1 MNDTEGSLGDPA
13 LVGYYGST
21 RESRMSE
28 KKPQDAYAKAGV
40 NIEAGNE
47 VVRRIK
53 SAVASTTRPEVIG
66 GLGGFGGLFKLGQYT
81 NPVLVSG
88 ADGVGT
94 KLLVAERV
102 GRHDTVGIDL
112 VAMSVN
118 DILTLG
124 AEPLF
129 FLDYFAT
136 GKLEPD
142 VTVQVV
148 EGIAQGCKDSGCA
161 LLGGETAEMPG
172 MYAPGHYDLAG
183 FAVGVVEEG
192 RILDG
197 SSIQAGDQLIGLPSS
212 GIHSNGFS
220 LVRKLLDNHDW
231 SQDYGLGRPLGDV
244 LLEPTRLYVR
254 DVLPQLDKLKGLVHI
269 TGGGFIENLP
279 RILPEGLG
287 IEIQRGSWPV
297 LPIFELLAQE
307 GQLSEQELFTTFNMG
322 IGMVAV
328 VSPEHADLFEGG
340 YRIGEVVS
348 GEGVEFRG

>member
-1 MNDTEGSLGDPA
+1 
-13 LVGYYGST
+13 
-21 RESRMSE
+21 MSE
-28 KKPQDAYAKAGV
+28 KSPQDAYAKAGV

-53 SAVASTTRPEVIG
+53 SAVASTPRPEVIG
-66 GLGGFGGLFKLGQYT
+66 GLGGFGGLFKLGQYA
-81 NPVLVSG
+81 NPVVVSG

-136 GKLEPD
+136 GKLDPD

-148 EGIAQGCKDSGCA
+148 EGIAKGCRDSGCA
-161 LLGGETAEMPG
+161 LLGGVPAAMPG
-172 MYAPGHYDLAG
+172 RSAHGHFALAG
-183 FAVGVVEEG
+183 FAVGVVEAG
-192 RILDG
+192 QILYG
-197 SSIQAGDQLIGLPSS
+197 SAIEAGDKLVGLASS

-220 LVRKLLDNHDW
+220 LVRKLLEHHDW
-231 SQDYGLGRPLGDV
+231 SQDYGLGRPLGEV
-244 LLEPTRLYVR
+244 LLEPTRLYV
-254 DVLPQLDKLKGLVHI
+254 DAVLPHLSTLKGLVHI

-287 IEIQRGSWPV
+287 MEIHRNSWPT
-297 LPIFELLAQE
+297 LPIFDLLAQE
-307 GQLSEQELFTTFNMG
+307 
-322 IGMVAV
+322 AV
-328 VSPEHADLFEGG
+328 SYTHLTLPTKA
-340 YRIGEVVS
+340 
-348 GEGVEFRG
+348 

>member
-1 MNDTEGSLGDPA
+1 
-13 LVGYYGST
+13 
-21 RESRMSE
+21 MSE
-28 KKPQDAYAKAGV
+28 KTQADAYAQAGV

-53 SAVASTTRPEVIG
+53 SAVASTRRPEVIG
-66 GLGGFGGLFKLGQYT
+66 GLGGFGGLFKLGSYT

-148 EGIAQGCKDSGCA
+148 EGIAKGCKDSGCA

-183 FAVGVVEEG
+183 FAVGVVEG
-192 RILDG
+192 DRILDG
-197 SSIQAGDQLIGLPSS
+197 SGIQAGDRLIGLPSS

-220 LVRKLLDNHDW
+220 LVRKLLENHDW
-231 SQDYGLGRPLGDV
+231 SQDYGLGRPLGEV

-254 DVLPQLDKLKGLVHI
+254 EVLPHLDRIKGLVHI

-287 IEIQRGSWPV
+287 VTIQRGSWPV
-297 LPIFELLAQE
+297 LPIFELLRQE
-307 GQLSEQELFTTFNMG
+307 GRLTEQDLFTTFNMG

-328 VSPEHADLFEGG
+328 VAPEDVDLLEGSFL
-340 YRIGEVVS
+340 IGEVVA
-348 GEGVEFRG
+348 GGGVEFSG

>member
-1 MNDTEGSLGDPA
+1 
-13 LVGYYGST
+13 
-21 RESRMSE
+21 MSE
-28 KKPQDAYAKAGV
+28 STPSNAYAQAGV

-53 SAVASTTRPEVIG
+53 SAVASTRRPEVMG
-66 GLGGFGGLFKLGQYT
+66 GLGGFGGLFKLGQYKE
-81 NPVLVSG
+81 PVLVSG

-94 KLLVAERV
+94 KLLVANRV

-136 GKLEPD
+136 GTLEPD

-148 EGIAQGCKDSGCA
+148 EGIAQGCRDSGCA

-183 FAVGVVEEG
+183 FAVGVVEKDQV
-192 RILDG
+192 LDG
-197 SSIQAGDQLIGLPSS
+197 SGIQSGDVVLGLPSS

-220 LVRKLLDNHDW
+220 LVRKILDGHDW
-231 SQDYGLGRPLGDV
+231 KAEYGLGRPLGEV
-244 LLEPTRLYVR
+244 LLEPTRLYVQ
-254 DVLPQLDKLKGLVHI
+254 DILPHLSLLKGLIHV
-269 TGGGFIENLP
+269 TGGGFYENLP
-279 RILPEGLG
+279 RVLPEGLG
-287 IEIQRGSWPV
+287 MEIQLGTWPS
-297 LPIFELLAQE
+297 LAIFDLLESA
-307 GQLSEQELFTTFNMG
+307 GQLSQRDLYTTFNMG
-322 IGMVAV
+322 IGMVAIV
-328 VSPEHADLFEGG
+328 RAEHADALPGAF
-340 YRIGEVVS
+340 RIGRVVEGS
-348 GEGVEFRG
+348 GVTLL

>member
-1 MNDTEGSLGDPA
+1 
-13 LVGYYGST
+13 
-21 RESRMSE
+21 MSE
-28 KKPQDAYAKAGV
+28 KHPQDAYAKAGV

-220 LVRKLLDNHDW
+220 LVRKLLNNHDW

-244 LLEPTRLYVR
+244 LLEPTRLYVS

>member
-1 MNDTEGSLGDPA
+1 
-13 LVGYYGST
+13 
-21 RESRMSE
+21 MSE
-28 KKPQDAYAKAGV
+28 KHPQDAYAKAGV

-66 GLGGFGGLFKLGQYT
+66 GLGGFGGLFKLSQYT

-192 RILDG
+192 RIIDG

-220 LVRKLLDNHDW
+220 LVRKLLNNHDW

-244 LLEPTRLYVR
+244 LLEPTRLYVS

>member
-1 MNDTEGSLGDPA
+1 
-13 LVGYYGST
+13 
-21 RESRMSE
+21 MSE
-28 KKPQDAYAKAGV
+28 STPSNAYAQAGV

-53 SAVASTTRPEVIG
+53 SAVASTRRPEVMG
-66 GLGGFGGLFKLGQYT
+66 GLGGFGGLFKLGQYKE
-81 NPVLVSG
+81 PVLVSG

-94 KLLVAERV
+94 KLLVANRV

-136 GKLEPD
+136 GTLEPD

-148 EGIAQGCKDSGCA
+148 EGIAQGCRDSGCA

-183 FAVGVVEEG
+183 FAVGVVEKDQV
-192 RILDG
+192 LDG
-197 SSIQAGDQLIGLPSS
+197 SGIQSGDVVLGLPSS

-220 LVRKLLDNHDW
+220 LVRKILDGHDW
-231 SQDYGLGRPLGDV
+231 KAEYGLGRPLGEV
-244 LLEPTRLYVR
+244 LLEPTRLYVQ
-254 DVLPQLDKLKGLVHI
+254 DILPHLSLLKGLVHV
-269 TGGGFIENLP
+269 TGGGFYENLP
-279 RILPEGLG
+279 RVLPEGLG
-287 IEIQRGSWPV
+287 MEIQLGTWPS
-297 LPIFELLAQE
+297 LAIFDLLESA
-307 GQLSEQELFTTFNMG
+307 GQLSQRDLYTTFNMG
-322 IGMVAV
+322 IGMVAIV
-328 VSPEHADLFEGG
+328 RAEHADALPGAF
-340 YRIGEVVS
+340 RIGRVVEGS
-348 GEGVEFRG
+348 GVTLL

>member
-1 MNDTEGSLGDPA
+1 
-13 LVGYYGST
+13 
-21 RESRMSE
+21 MSE
-28 KKPQDAYAKAGV
+28 KSPQDAYAKAGV

-66 GLGGFGGLFKLGQYT
+66 GLGGFGGLFKLGKYA

-136 GKLEPD
+136 GKLDPD

-148 EGIAQGCKDSGCA
+148 EGIAKGCRESGCA

-183 FAVGVVEEG
+183 FAVGVVEAG
-192 RILDG
+192 QILDG
-197 SSIQAGDQLIGLPSS
+197 SAIQAGDKLVGLASS

-220 LVRKLLDNHDW
+220 LVRKLLGNHDW
-231 SQDYGLGRPLGDV
+231 SQDYGMGRPLGEV
-244 LLEPTRLYVR
+244 LLEPTRLYV
-254 DVLPQLDKLKGLVHI
+254 DAVLPHLAKLKGLVHI

-287 IEIQRGSWPV
+287 MKIQRNSWPMQ
-297 LPIFELLAQE
+297 PIFELLAEE

-328 VSPEHADLFEGG
+328 VSPEDADAFEDGHL
-340 YRIGEVVS
+340 IGEVAH
-348 GEGVEFRG
+348 GQGVEFLG

>member
-1 MNDTEGSLGDPA
+1 MSKNGS
-13 LVGYYGST
+13 
-21 RESRMSE
+21 
-28 KKPQDAYAKAGV
+28 KDAYASAGV

-53 SAVASTTRPEVIG
+53 SAVASTRRPEVLG

-81 NPVLVSG
+81 EPVLVSG

-94 KLLVAERV
+94 KLLVAERM
-102 GRHDTVGIDL
+102 GQHHTVGIDL
-112 VAMSVN
+112 VAMSIN

-148 EGIAQGCKDSGCA
+148 EGIAEGCRQSGCA

-183 FAVGVVEEG
+183 FAVGVVEKDQV
-192 RILDG
+192 LDG
-197 SSIQAGDQLIGLPSS
+197 SGIQAGDVVLGFASS

-220 LVRKLLDNHDW
+220 LVRRLLDSHDW
-231 SQDYGLGRPLGDV
+231 SQEYGLGRPLGHV
-244 LLEPTRLYVR
+244 LLEPTRLYVQ
-254 DVLPQLDKLKGLVHI
+254 DILPHLDRIQGLVHI
-269 TGGGFIENLP
+269 TGGGFYENLP
-279 RILPEGLG
+279 RILPDGLAIS
-287 IEIQRGSWPV
+287 IELGSWPV
-297 LPIFELLAQE
+297 LPIFQLLE
-307 GQLSEQELFTTFNMG
+307 EVGGLSQRDLYTTFNMG
-322 IGMVAV
+322 IGMVAIV
-328 VSPEHADLFEGG
+328 RPEEAESFEGA
-340 YRIGEVVS
+340 YRIGQVT
-348 GEGVEFRG
+348 EGQGVTLR

>member
-231 SQDYGLGRPLGDV
+231 SQESGLGRPLGDV

>member
-1 MNDTEGSLGDPA
+1 
-13 LVGYYGST
+13 
-21 RESRMSE
+21 MSE
-28 KKPQDAYAKAGV
+28 STKSGAYAQAGV

-53 SAVASTTRPEVIG
+53 RAVASTRRPEVLG
-66 GLGGFGGLFKLGQYT
+66 GLGGFGGLFKLGQYED
-81 NPVLVSG
+81 PILVSG

-94 KLLVAERV
+94 KLLVAERL

-136 GKLEPD
+136 GKLDPD

-148 EGIAQGCKDSGCA
+148 ESIAEGCRQSGCA

-183 FAVGVVEEG
+183 FAVGVVEKSKL
-192 RILDG
+192 IDG
-197 SSIQAGDQLIGLPSS
+197 SSIQAGDKVLGLPSS
-212 GIHSNGFS
+212 GIHYNGFS
-220 LVRKLLDNHDW
+220 LVRKLLDGHDW
-231 SQDYGLGRPLGDV
+231 SAEYGLGRPLGDV
-244 LLEPTRLYVR
+244 LLEPTRLYVK
-254 DVLPQLDKLKGLVHI
+254 DILPHLALLKGLVHM
-269 TGGGFIENLP
+269 TGGGFYENLP
-279 RILPEGLG
+279 RVLPEGLG
-287 IEIQRGSWPV
+287 MEIQLGSWPS
-297 LPIFELLAQE
+297 LPIFELLAE
-307 GQLSEQELFTTFNMG
+307 VGELSQRDLYTTFNMG

-328 VSPEHADLFEGG
+328 VRPEDAEAIEGAFL
-340 YRIGEVVS
+340 IGEVVA
-348 GEGVEFRG
+348 GDGVVLI

>member
-1 MNDTEGSLGDPA
+1 MA
-13 LVGYYGST
+13 LKGHLDLNRV
-21 RESRMSE
+21 RANRKPEAIMSE
-28 KKPQDAYAKAGV
+28 QTPNTAYAQAGV

-53 SAVASTTRPEVIG
+53 SAVASTRRPEVMG
-66 GLGGFGGLFKLGQYT
+66 GLGGFGGLFKLGQYQE
-81 NPVLVSG
+81 PVLVSG

-94 KLLVAERV
+94 KLLVANRV

-136 GKLEPD
+136 GTLEPD

-148 EGIAQGCKDSGCA
+148 EGIAQGCRDSGCA

-183 FAVGVVEEG
+183 FAVGVVEKDNV
-192 RILDG
+192 LDG
-197 SSIQAGDQLIGLPSS
+197 SDIRAGDIVLGLPSS

-220 LVRKLLDNHDW
+220 LVRKILDDHDW
-231 SQDYGLGRPLGDV
+231 SESYDLGRPLGDV
-244 LLEPTRLYVR
+244 LLTPTRLYVR
-254 DVLPQLDKLKGLVHI
+254 EILPHLKVLKGLVHI
-269 TGGGFIENLP
+269 TGGGFYENLP
-279 RILPEGLG
+279 RVLPEGLG
-287 IEIQRGSWPV
+287 MEIQLGTWPS
-297 LPIFELLAQE
+297 LPIFDLLEKE
-307 GQLSEQELFTTFNMG
+307 GNLSQRDLYTTFNMG
-322 IGMVAV
+322 IGMVAIVRPEDAESIPGAYAIGKV
-328 VSPEHADLFEGG
+328 VPGN
-340 YRIGEVVS
+340 
-348 GEGVEFRG
+348 GVELI

>member
-1 MNDTEGSLGDPA
+1 
-13 LVGYYGST
+13 
-21 RESRMSE
+21 MSE
-28 KKPQDAYAKAGV
+28 STPQDAYAKAGV

-53 SAVASTTRPEVIG
+53 SAVASTRRPEVLG
-66 GLGGFGGLFKLGQYT
+66 GLGGFGGLFKLGKYRE
-81 NPVLVSG
+81 PVLVSG

-94 KLLVAERV
+94 KLLVADRV

-136 GKLEPD
+136 GTLDPD

-148 EGIAQGCKDSGCA
+148 EGIAEGCRQSGCA

-183 FAVGVVEEG
+183 FAVGVVESD
-192 RILDG
+192 RIIDG
-197 SSIQAGDQLIGLPSS
+197 STIEAGDKLIGFSSS

-220 LVRKLLDNHDW
+220 LVRKLLKDHDW
-231 SQDYGLGRPLGDV
+231 NAEYGLGRPLGEV
-244 LLEPTRLYVR
+244 LLEPTRLYV
-254 DVLPQLDKLKGLVHI
+254 DDILPHMDHVKGLVHI
-269 TGGGFIENLP
+269 TGGGFTENLP
-279 RILPEGLG
+279 RVLPEGLG
-287 IEIQRGSWPV
+287 IQIKKGSWPM
-297 LPIFELLAQE
+297 LPIFEMLAE
-307 GQLSEQELFTTFNMG
+307 VGQLSEHDLYTTFNMG
-322 IGMVAV
+322 IGMVAIV
-328 VSPEHADLFEGG
+328 KPENMSVFTGAHL
-340 YRIGEVVS
+340 IGEVVS
-348 GEGVEFRG
+348 GSGVELL